1 MSAPRIPE
9 EIETDRLVLR
19 RRRVQDAAVFR
30 ELWTER
36 DSRVP
41 PHRRIGP
48 DGRPTVEDIAEL
60 IRAERDSPDNDFLTI
75 VRKQEGDVIGYCGL
89 LHDGWGSIG
98 EPELAY
104 ELLRRVHGAGYATEA
119 AGAVVAWA
127 AQAGHR
133 RLWAGVRV
141 WNVASR
147 RVLDKLDFVATG
159 PVEPDAVHG
168 DTVVTARTFRS
179 ATGS

>member
-1 MSAPRIPE
+1 M
-9 EIETDRLVLR
+9 R
-19 RRRVQDAAVFR
+19 R
-30 ELWTER
+30 LWTER
-36 DSRVP
+36 DPRVP

-48 DGRPTVEDIAEL
+48 DGRPTVEDIATG
-60 IRAERDSPDNDFLTI
+60 IRAERDSPGNGLRAI

-89 LHDGWGSIG
+89 RYDGHGSSE

-119 AGAVVAWA
+119 AGAVVEWA

-147 RVLDKLDFVATG
+147 RVLDKLDFVDTG
-159 PVEPDAVHG
+159 QVEPDAVHG
-168 DTVVTARTFRS
+168 DTVVTARTFR

>member
-1 MSAPRIPE
+1 MAPRVPDE
-9 EIETDRLVLR
+9 ARTDRLVLR
-19 RRRVQDAAVFR
+19 RRIEADAAVIR
-30 ELWTER
+30 TLWSER
-36 DSRVP
+36 DPRVP

-48 DGRPTVEDIAEL
+48 DGRPTVEDIAAR
-60 IRAERDSPDNDFLTI
+60 IRAERDSPGPGLLAI
-75 VRKQEGDVIGYCGL
+75 VRKREGDVIGYCGL
-89 LHDGWGSIG
+89 RHDGHGSIE

-127 AQAGHR
+127 ERAGHR

-141 WNVASR
+141 WNLASR
-147 RVLDKLDFVATG
+147 RVLAKLDFVETG
-159 PVEPDAVHG
+159 RVEPDAVHG
-168 DTVVTARTFRS
+168 DTVLTARTLP

>member
-1 MSAPRIPE
+1 VSAPRIPDE
-9 EIETDRLVLR
+9 LRTDRLVLR
-19 RRRVQDAAVFR
+19 RRRTGDAAVLH

-36 DSRVP
+36 DARVP

-48 DGRPTVEDIAEL
+48 DGRPTVEDVAAS
-60 IRAERDSPDNDFLTI
+60 IRDHPDSGLLTV
-75 VRKQEGDVIGYCGL
+75 VRRQEGDVIGYCGL
-89 LHDGWGSIG
+89 LFDGRGPAG

-127 AQAGHR
+127 AEAGHR
-133 RLWAGVRV
+133 RLWAGVRA

-147 RVLDKLDFVATG
+147 RVLDKLAFVDTG
-159 PVEPDAVHG
+159 RVGPDDGYGASI
-168 DTVVTARTFRS
+168 VTARTFP
-179 ATGS
+179 G